1 MPDFPYLGRIRDTQ
15 SKVKEAMF
23 QSRQMGKRENKVIN
37 IEGRVQFDLLQVRPR
52 PFSFRGGGRVVDPV
66 VFW

>member
-1 MPDFPYLGRIRDTQ
+1 MQ

-37 IEGRVQFDLLQVRPR
+37 IEGRVQFDLLQVSTAT
-52 PFSFRGGGRVVDPV
+52 FIVTCFADTVNLG
-66 VFW
+66 F